1 MTEGLLSWQVGESWR
16 THALHARTVSSVMD
30 LGKFCMICPA
40 NKSSKMPLIRASLG
54 AQLVKKPIAK
64 ARDVGLIPGPGRF
77 TCQTAAKLGQ
87 KTLGPEAQALK
98 QEKPLQ

>member
-1 MTEGLLSWQVGESWR
+1 M
-16 THALHARTVSSVMD
+16 
-30 LGKFCMICPA
+30 
-40 NKSSKMPLIRASLG
+40 
-54 AQLVKKPIAK
+54 VKKPIAK